1 MNRITEISDKA
12 IEAHAKTSVFTFV
25 LRLPEYRDSGDSIT
39 CDRILRAGLIER
51 FTGALKSRIDAHQA
65 RRQRGGYQVYPTD
78 LRYVWVLEVGQNGKY
93 HYHVAVFVN
102 KILSM
107 R

>member
-1 MNRITEISDKA
+1 MQKHPSLHSFSDCLNTA
-12 IEAHAKTSVFTFV
+12 ILAIV
-25 LRLPEYRDSGDSIT
+25 LHVT
-39 CDRILRAGLIER
+39 RILRAGLIER